1 MRRSMHF
8 FAMVSMLHSAQACCR
23 GSRPD
28 PTFFS
33 AEEYDVTAVSPD
45 RSPIS
50 GGARIK
56 ISGVGFSTNFFEGGN
71 FVYM

>member
-1 MRRSMHF
+1 MRIAIVF
-8 FAMVSMLHSAQACCR
+8 LAIVSIPQSVQACCK
-23 GSRPD
+23 GSKPD

-33 AEEYDVTAVSPD
+33 EEEYDVTAVSPD

-56 ISGVGFSTNFFEGGN
+56 ISGAGFNTNFFEGGN